1 MIDLYVK
8 LCAKMCDKK
17 GGGIAETLSFL
28 HTHTHTY
35 KALAEKNSNNL
46 LVTENI
52 ASHTKSFVWDFLCY
66 K

>member
-28 HTHTHTY
+28 HTLTHLY
-35 KALAEKNSNNL
+35 SRCREKFKQSFSNGKYC
-46 LVTENI
+46 VSYE
-52 ASHTKSFVWDFLCY
+52 SVRMGFFVL
-66 K
+66 

>member
-28 HTHTHTY
+28 HTQTY
-35 KALAEKNSNNL
+35 ILLAEKNLDNL

-52 ASHTKSFVWDFLCY
+52 ASHTKSLV
-66 K
+66 